1 MQSIIRKPVC
11 LKNNTASVI
20 RITAIMMILIMPAT
34 ITVAQTSTIDSL
46 LQAVYRAGNERDQ
59 LTAILGL
66 CEEYQSV
73 NRDTLDHY
81 AYKARTMAIKTGDKT
96 AIALAEIAIANDYFR
111 WGWVDSALAVID
123 PVIKSNQITVPA
135 ERAIYFKAVRQ
146 QALYYGSRSKFP
158 EALANLYNIVREAE
172 KFKDTMVISTNMN
185 TIGSIAIAR
194 EVPGEAL
201 QWLRRALSYLDEQSR
216 FSMLRASIYVN
227 LAQAQLLSNHLDSA
241 IFYGESGIQLL
252 RNGQNLNSLAM
263 SLQRQSNIYL
273 KAGRYD
279 KAESALQEMINVRE
293 KMGDGAVWTDDHIS
307 LINFYITTKQ
317 IDKAIA
323 YCNDKLQRGDLNKVE
338 NGAAKTFTN
347 TLSLRI
353 GYYDLLAKCYKIK
366 GDTKAY
372 EQTLEQIILA
382 KDSLSDA
389 EAELAIAEI
398 QTKYEVQKKE
408 NTIIQQ
414 QLTIAQKN
422 NILLMG
428 LSVGALVIVISFMVF
443 RDYRKKQRLKM
454 EKLIEQE
461 KHLVIKAIADAEENE
476 RKRIAADLHDNLGAY
491 AASIASNLD
500 IIQTNGISEE
510 NQTALAELNNNS
522 QTMVAQLSDTI
533 WALNK
538 DSLTLTA
545 ISDRIKVFFHRIRKS
560 HQGIEMD
567 VIEHIEQDISIPPT
581 QAFHLFQVIQEAITN
596 AVKHSAA
603 KQIRVEVEGNNSWKI
618 SVTDNGRGMNQ
629 EINKL
634 QGGGN
639 GLKNMQART
648 SEAGWHIAWE
658 AVEPSGTKVTIEPVQ
673 I

>member
-1 MQSIIRKPVC
+1 MIRFTIVLIIQLMFV
-11 LKNNTASVI
+11 
-20 RITAIMMILIMPAT
+20 T
-34 ITVAQTSTIDSL
+34 ITVAQTGTIDSL
-46 LQAVYRAGNERDQ
+46 LQAVYRAGNDRDK

-81 AYKARTMAIKTGDKT
+81 AYKAREMAIKTGDKK
-96 AIALAEIAIANDYFR
+96 AMALAEIAVANDYFR
-111 WGWVDSALAVID
+111 WGWVDSAVVVIE
-123 PVIKSNQITVPA
+123 PVLKANKVTLPA
-135 ERAIYFKAVRQ
+135 ERPIYFKAARQ
-146 QALYYGSRSKFP
+146 QALYYGSRGKYT

-172 KFKDTMVISTNMN
+172 KLGDTMVISTNMN

-194 EVPGEAL
+194 EAPTEAL
-201 QWLRRALSYLDEQSR
+201 QWLRRALAYLDELPR
-216 FSMLRASIYVN
+216 YNMARAAVYVN
-227 LAQAQLLSNHLDSA
+227 LAQAHLLSDHLDSA
-241 IFYGESGIQLL
+241 IYYGEKGIRLL
-252 RNGQNLNSLAM
+252 RNGQNLNTLAM
-263 SLQRQSNIYL
+263 ALQRQSNIYL
-273 KAGRYD
+273 KAGEHN
-279 KAESALQEMINVRE
+279 KAESALQEMIHVRE
-293 KMGDGAVWTDDHIS
+293 KLGDGAVWTDDHIS

-323 YCNDKLQRGDLNKVE
+323 YCNDKLQRGDVHTAVT
-338 NGAAKTFTN
+338 GTAKNFTN
-347 TLSLRI
+347 TLNLRI
-353 GYYDLLAKCYKIK
+353 GYYDLLAQCYKIK
-366 GDTKAY
+366 GDTKNY

-422 NILLMG
+422 NILLLG
-428 LSVGALVIVISFMVF
+428 LSAGALVIVISFMVF

-461 KHLVIKAIADAEENE
+461 KHLAIKAIADAEENE

-500 IIQTNGISEE
+500 FIQANGVSEE
-510 NQTALAELNNNS
+510 NRTAMAELKNNS

-545 ISDRIKVFFHRIRKS
+545 ISDRIKVFLHRIRKS

-596 AVKHSAA
+596 VVKHSAA
-603 KQIRVEVEGNNSWKI
+603 SQIRVEVESNSHWKI
-618 SVTDNGRGMNQ
+618 SVTDNGRGINQ
-629 EINKL
+629 EMNKL

-639 GLKNMQART
+639 GLKNMQARA
-648 SEAGWHIAWE
+648 SVAGWHITWE
-658 AVEPSGTKVTIEPVQ
+658 AVMPSGTKVTIEPVH
-673 I
+673 IKN

>member
-1 MQSIIRKPVC
+1 MIRLTIVLIIQ
-11 LKNNTASVI
+11 L
-20 RITAIMMILIMPAT
+20 MFAT
-34 ITVAQTSTIDSL
+34 IMVAQTSTIDSL

-59 LTAILGL
+59 LTAILDL
-66 CEEYQSV
+66 CDEYQSV

-81 AYKARTMAIKTGDKT
+81 AYKARAMAIKTGDKK
-96 AIALAEIAIANDYFR
+96 AMALAEIAVANDYFR
-111 WGWVDSALAVID
+111 WGWVDSAIVVID
-123 PVIKSNQITVPA
+123 PVIKANKVTVPA
-135 ERAIYFKAVRQ
+135 ERDIYFKAVRQ
-146 QALYYGSRSKFP
+146 QALYYGSRGKYP
-158 EALANLYNIVREAE
+158 EALTNLYSIVKEAE
-172 KFKDTMVISTNMN
+172 KFKDTLVISTNMN
-185 TIGSIAIAR
+185 SIGSIAIAR
-194 EVPGEAL
+194 ETPTEAL
-201 QWLRRALSYLDEQSR
+201 QWLRRALAYLDELPR
-216 FSMLRASIYVN
+216 YNMVRASVYVN
-227 LAQAQLLSNHLDSA
+227 LAQAHLLSNHLDSA
-241 IFYGESGIQLL
+241 IYYGENGIRLL
-252 RNGQNLNSLAM
+252 RSGQNLNTLAM
-263 SLQRQSNIYL
+263 ALQRQSNIYL
-273 KAGRYD
+273 KAGHTG
-279 KAESALQEMINVRE
+279 KAESALQEMIGVRE

-323 YCNDKLQRGDLNKVE
+323 YCNEKLQRGDLHAAV
-338 NGAAKTFTN
+338 NGTAKTFTN
-347 TLSLRI
+347 TLSLRL

-389 EAELAIAEI
+389 EAELTIAEI
-398 QTKYEVQKKE
+398 QTQYEVQKKE

-422 NILLMG
+422 NILLLG
-428 LSVGALVIVISFMVF
+428 LSAGALVIVISFMVF

-454 EKLIEQE
+454 EKMIEHE
-461 KHLVIKAIADAEENE
+461 KHLSIKAIADAEENE

-500 IIQTNGISEE
+500 IIQANGISEE
-510 NQTALAELNNNS
+510 NRTALAELNNNS

-545 ISDRIKVFFHRIRKS
+545 ISDRIKVFLNRIRKS

-596 AVKHSAA
+596 VVKHSGAS
-603 KQIRVEVEGNNSWKI
+603 QIWIEVEGNSSWKI
-618 SVTDNGRGMNQ
+618 SVTDNGRGMGQ
-629 EINKL
+629 EISTL
-634 QGGGN
+634 RGGGN
-639 GLKNMQART
+639 GLKNMQARA
-648 SEAGWHIAWE
+648 SVAGWHIAWDP
-658 AVEPSGTKVTIEPVQ
+658 AVPSGTKVTIGPVQ

>member
-1 MQSIIRKPVC
+1 MQSITRKLVC
-11 LKNNTASVI
+11 LRNNTAYMI
-20 RITAIMMILIMPAT
+20 RLTIVLIIQLMLAT
-34 ITVAQTSTIDSL
+34 MVVAQTSRIDSL
-46 LQAVYRAGNERDQ
+46 LQAVYRAGNERDK
-59 LTAILGL
+59 LTAILDL

-73 NRDTLDHY
+73 NRDTLDQY
-81 AYKARTMAIKTGDKT
+81 AYKARAMAIKTGDKK
-96 AIALAEIAIANDYFR
+96 AIALAEIAVANDYFR
-111 WGWVDSALAVID
+111 WGWVDSAVVVIE
-123 PVIKSNQITVPA
+123 PVIKSNKVTVPD
-135 ERAIYFKAVRQ
+135 ERPIYFKAVRQ
-146 QALYYGSRSKFP
+146 QALYYGGRGKYP
-158 EALANLYNIVREAE
+158 EALTNLYRIVNEAE
-172 KFKDTMVISTNMN
+172 RYKDTMAISTNMN

-194 EVPGEAL
+194 EAPTEAL
-201 QWLRRALSYLDEQSR
+201 QWLRRALAYLDELPR
-216 FSMLRASIYVN
+216 YNMVRASVYVN
-227 LAQAQLLSNHLDSA
+227 LAQAHLLSNHLDSA
-241 IFYGESGIQLL
+241 IYYGENGIQLL
-252 RNGQNLNSLAM
+252 RNGQNLNTLAM
-263 SLQRQSNIYL
+263 ALQRQSNIYL
-273 KAGRYD
+273 KAGQHD
-279 KAESALQEMINVRE
+279 KAESALQAMIGVRE
-293 KMGDGAVWTDDHIS
+293 KMGDEAVWTDDHIS

-323 YCNDKLQRGDLNKVE
+323 YCNEKLQRGDLNSAVTGE
-338 NGAAKTFTN
+338 AKTFTN

-422 NILLMG
+422 NMLLLG
-428 LSVGALVIVISFMVF
+428 LSAGALVIVVSFMVF
-443 RDYRKKQRLKM
+443 RDYRKKQRLKT
-454 EKLIEQE
+454 EKLIEHE
-461 KHLVIKAIADAEENE
+461 KHLSIKAIADAEENE

-500 IIQTNGISEE
+500 IIQANGISEE
-510 NQTALAELNNNS
+510 NRTALAELNNNS

-545 ISDRIKVFFHRIRKS
+545 ISDRIKVFLNRIRKS
-560 HQGIEMD
+560 HQGIQMD

-596 AVKHSAA
+596 VVKHSAA
-603 KQIRVEVEGNNSWKI
+603 SQIKVEVEGSSSWKI
-618 SVTDNGRGMNQ
+618 SVTDNGKGMSQ
-629 EINKL
+629 EISTL

-639 GLKNMQART
+639 GLRNMQARA
-648 SEAGWHIAWE
+648 SVAGWHITWE
-658 AVEPSGTKVTIEPVQ
+658 AAAPSGTKVTIEPV
-673 I
+673 

>member
-1 MQSIIRKPVC
+1 MIRFTIVLIIQ
-11 LKNNTASVI
+11 L
-20 RITAIMMILIMPAT
+20 MFAT

-46 LQAVYRAGNERDQ
+46 LQAVYRAGNDRDK
-59 LTAILGL
+59 LTAILSL
-66 CEEYQSV
+66 CDEYQSV

-81 AYKARTMAIKTGDKT
+81 AYKARAMAIKTGDKK
-96 AIALAEIAIANDYFR
+96 AMALAEIAVANDYFR
-111 WGWVDSALAVID
+111 WGWVDSAVVVID
-123 PVIKSNQITVPA
+123 PVIKGNKVGVPA
-135 ERAIYFKAVRQ
+135 ERATYFKAARQ
-146 QALYYGSRSKFP
+146 QALYYGSRSKYT
-158 EALANLYNIVREAE
+158 EALTNLYSIVNEAE
-172 KFKDTMVISTNMN
+172 KVKDTMVISTNMN

-194 EVPGEAL
+194 EAPTEAL
-201 QWLRRALSYLDEQSR
+201 QWLRRALSYLDELPR
-216 FSMLRASIYVN
+216 YNMVRASVYVN
-227 LAQAQLLSNHLDSA
+227 LAQAHLLNNQQDSA
-241 IFYGESGIQLL
+241 IFYGENGIQLL
-252 RNGQNLNSLAM
+252 RRGQNLNTLAM
-263 SLQRQSNIYL
+263 ALQRQSNIYL
-273 KAGRYD
+273 KAGHYD
-279 KAESALQEMINVRE
+279 KAESALQAMIGVRE

-323 YCNDKLQRGDLNKVE
+323 YCEEKLQRGDLHAAV
-338 NGAAKTFTN
+338 NGTTKNFTN

-422 NILLMG
+422 NILLLG
-428 LSVGALVIVISFMVF
+428 LSTGAMVIVISFMVF

-454 EKLIEQE
+454 EKLIEHE
-461 KHLVIKAIADAEENE
+461 KHLSIKAIADAEENE

-500 IIQTNGISEE
+500 IIQVNGISEE
-510 NQTALAELNNNS
+510 NRTALAELNNNS
-522 QTMVAQLSDTI
+522 QTMVSQLSDTI

-545 ISDRIKVFFHRIRKS
+545 ISDRIKVFLNRIRKS

-581 QAFHLFQVIQEAITN
+581 QAFHLFQVIQEAVTN

-603 KQIRVEVEGNNSWKI
+603 RQIRIEVEGNSSWKI
-618 SVTDNGRGMNQ
+618 SVADNGRGMSQ
-629 EINKL
+629 EISTL

-639 GLKNMQART
+639 GLKNMQARA
-648 SEAGWHIAWE
+648 SVAGWHISWE
-658 AVEPSGTKVTIEPVQ
+658 AAAPSGIKVIIEPMHN
-673 I
+673 